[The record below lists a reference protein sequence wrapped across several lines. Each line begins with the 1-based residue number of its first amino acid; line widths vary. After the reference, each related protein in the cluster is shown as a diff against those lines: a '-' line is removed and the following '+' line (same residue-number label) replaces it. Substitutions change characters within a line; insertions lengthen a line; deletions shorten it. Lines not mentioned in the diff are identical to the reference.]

1 MSICATSPSSLA
13 EIRSAYALN
22 YGSDPALRGQLGGC
36 PDDCIGSYLYGFIQT
51 GIAAGASANISAAP
65 QKRNIPRRL
74 FLSET
79 VADNFVV
86 DNIVVGVEPVLA
98 TAGAIAASAFVPNSL
113 VPDFVQRRC
122 EVSMQVTV
130 SVTNISGAAATF
142 AATMSAYLLA

>member
-1 MSICATSPSSLA
+1 MITASSPSALA
-13 EIRSAYALN
+13 DIRAAYALN

-51 GIAAGASANISAAP
+51 GIAAGAQATIVAAP
-65 QKRNIPRRL
+65 QKRNVPRRL

-79 VADNFVV
+79 VADNFTI

-122 EVSMQVTV
+122 EVSMNVTV
-130 SVTNISGAAATF
+130 TATNISGAAATF

>member
-1 MSICATSPSSLA
+1 MITASSPSALA
-13 EIRSAYALN
+13 DIRAAYALN

-51 GIAAGASANISAAP
+51 GIAAGAQSTIVAAP
-65 QKRNIPRRL
+65 QKRNVPRRL

-79 VADNFVV
+79 VADNFTI

-122 EVSMQVTV
+122 EVSMNVTV
-130 SVTNISGAAATF
+130 TATNISGAAATF